1 VRHLGDAASS
11 LRADSLCSKVS
22 AVNYVP
28 TTDLRGLREETIRRL
43 RQMMLPAHWQSQPLG
58 VGSPV
63 SVSANGARTASPV
76 KAQANGSVC
85 TAQSAAARQTDSE
98 KQMRSLM
105 DAHKPTGIA
114 SPEAVAAGPGGG
126 IIRLESSDSGGV
138 EGVMTTNTSPR
149 HSPRNIGLGPV
160 MYGAGNDD
168 HAKTPSNTRPSQA
181 LVNGGA
187 HAQTPLSRPP
197 RPPATVANVSP
208 GGGAGTGRG
217 KMDAPEKRTPTMP
230 KLPLAALNQ
239 SPSDTGNGSGG
250 VGMGYTAV
258 STDQTPWRIV
268 SGGGGDGRRSPG
280 AQMYKAMTPRTE
292 IRRHM
297 QGKSTATSVKRPQA
311 SPSLFGSHRSSPRT
325 DDWAQVS
332 PSALGARGDVSA
344 SRTQRSSSPIP
355 GDVTQHNSAQKAG
368 SSDMK
373 ARMDP
378 SVTPAG
384 NGKPSPSVLG
394 TGQRGTWVASSAG
407 GTRMKFDDKKIGFL
421 TGVETG
427 VTAMRG
433 AAGW

>member
-1 VRHLGDAASS
+1 MWM
-11 LRADSLCSKVS
+11 
-22 AVNYVP
+22 
-28 TTDLRGLREETIRRL
+28 L

-58 VGSPV
+58 VDSPASV
-63 SVSANGARTASPV
+63 SVNGARAASSV
-76 KAQANGSVC
+76 KAQANGSVY

-98 KQMRSLM
+98 KQMRFLM

-114 SPEAVAAGPGGG
+114 SPEAVAAVAAGPGGG
-126 IIRLESSDSGGV
+126 TIRLESSDSGGV

-149 HSPRNIGLGPV
+149 NSPRNIGLGPV

-168 HAKTPSNTRPSQA
+168 DAKTPSSVRPSQA
-181 LVNGGA
+181 LVHGGA

-197 RPPATVANVSP
+197 RPPVAFANVSP
-208 GGGAGTGRG
+208 GAGAGTGRG

-230 KLPLAALNQ
+230 KLPLAAINQ
-239 SPSDTGNGSGG
+239 SPGATGNGNGG
-250 VGMGYTAV
+250 VGMDYTAV

-268 SGGGGDGRRSPG
+268 GGGGGGGGDGRRSPG

-311 SPSLFGSHRSSPRT
+311 SPSVFGSHRSSPRT
-325 DDWAQVS
+325 DDWQVS
-332 PSALGARGDVSA
+332 PSPLGVGARGDLSA

-355 GDVTQHNSAQKAG
+355 DDVTQHNSAQKAG
-368 SSDMK
+368 SFDLK

-384 NGKPSPSVLG
+384 NRKPSPSVLG